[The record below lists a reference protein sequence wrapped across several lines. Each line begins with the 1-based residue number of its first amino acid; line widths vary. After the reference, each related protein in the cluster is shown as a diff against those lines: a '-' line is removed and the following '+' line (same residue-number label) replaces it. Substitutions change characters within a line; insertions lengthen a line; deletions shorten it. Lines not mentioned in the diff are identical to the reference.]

1 MTLAQ
6 VDEWNGATRVRFDDA
21 GRRNSLALDTVEQL
35 RDVLARDSDRVIVLG
50 STTKIVFSAGA
61 DITVDDATRAKI
73 SDLLYE
79 CYELMVTR
87 PGLVVAVVEGSAVG
101 GGSQLASAADVRVL
115 GTRARFKWVGAGHGL
130 VVGAW
135 ILPSLL
141 GRSTALDLA
150 MCSDWVEA
158 DDAVRIGLA
167 SAVQRDPWAHTES
180 LLKRFSALDP
190 NAVAGFKQLANSPDL
205 LQRLAAERRTNATWD
220 GQAPAKV

>member
-6 VDEWNGATRVRFDDA
+6 VDDWNGAVRVRFDDA

-35 RDVLARDSDRVIVLG
+35 RDVLIRDRDRILILG
-50 STTKIVFSAGA
+50 STSTIVFSAGA
-61 DITVDDATRAKI
+61 DITVDDVTRAKI

-79 CYELMVTR
+79 CYELMITR

-101 GGSQLASAADVRVL
+101 GGSQLVSAADVRVV
-115 GTRARFKWVGAGHGL
+115 GTKARFKWVGAGHGL

-135 ILPSLL
+135 ILPSLV
-141 GRSTALDLA
+141 GRSAALDLA

-180 LLKRFSALDP
+180 LLKRFSGLDP
-190 NAVAGFKQLANSPDL
+190 TAVAGFKQLANAPDL
-205 LQRLAAERRTNATWD
+205 LQRLAAERRINATWN
-220 GQAPAKV
+220 GQAPAKP